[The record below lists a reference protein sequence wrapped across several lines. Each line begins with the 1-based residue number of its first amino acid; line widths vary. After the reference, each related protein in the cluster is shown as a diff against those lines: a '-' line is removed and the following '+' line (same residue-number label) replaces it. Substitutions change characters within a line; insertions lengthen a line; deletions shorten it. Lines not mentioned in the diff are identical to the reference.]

1 MEENFAGMTRLINNL
16 SEEVIELEAAGMYD
30 EAEEVRKR
38 LQTYRDMRNRAHLIQ
53 TGLTNE

>member
-1 MEENFAGMTRLINNL
+1 MTRLINNL

>member
-30 EAEEVRKR
+30 EAEGVRKR